1 MGNKQEG
8 IIDREILKIAL
19 MNSFFRLHPMVQI
32 QNPVMFI
39 VYAGAFFVSFIYLMA
54 FFGFKDSSSGFMLWV
69 MVSLWLTVLIR
80 NFAEALVEE
89 IDKLEDKILRFNQ
102 KEDIIYKISMI
113 KEEKCK
119 EKKCYE
125 ELSKGTNR
133 AYLEIKTVNNHD
145 EIIKKTHDTK
155 KEISTNGR
163 ILNVLLVTMTLLCI
177 VSSFSF
183 YFYFKFSA
191 AQSGGNEKISITVL
205 AALCS
210 CLVPVVI
217 SSMLLPI
224 RKIGMVK
231 FYQEKILPI
240 DDETF
245 KEVSDIG
252 ALGTVLVNE
261 ENVSEES
268 VKILKQY
275 PRNGENIAI
284 LTGKNAKDNADSVWN
299 KILKIKEIANK
310 TRSATGILT
319 LINILSNI
327 VKCIVIFPS
336 LVMMLYPEISALNII
351 KVSSPESA
359 ILSSL
364 IYDILCISGLI
375 FVLFKGFKQQN
386 IRDKRL
392 SLKTS
397 LICGIGGIILPFAGL
412 KLIDSLVSLLKI
424 F

>member
-19 MNSFFRLHPMVQI
+19 MNSFVRLHPMVQI

-113 KEEKCK
+113 KEEKGK

-299 KILKIKEIANK
+299 KILKIKEIANH
-310 TRSATGILT
+310 TRSVTGLLT